1 MGRFVAQAIMTL
13 RHICSF
19 VCSLTI
25 VDDCRLIP
33 PVANTPDLFAAAV
46 KLREAARAE
55 IARHSGAA

>member
-1 MGRFVAQAIMTL
+1 MTL